1 MKQIKTIKGLA
12 LELCRREKK
21 KKQVDI
27 AQMSET
33 LGHLSDIYYEQINIG
48 YSFVDLFY
56 NNGLKRS
63 KKKAKLCRKK

>member
-33 LGHLSDIYYEQINIG
+33 LGHLSDITYEQIQLG
-48 YSFVDLFY
+48 YSIATILY
-56 NNGLKRS
+56 KNSKRRS
-63 KKKAKLCRKK
+63 KKKAKKCQK